1 MRGAVRAGELVRVR
15 GGYSPDVVR
24 ARAGRPI
31 RIAFVREETA
41 SCSERV
47 VFPAFGRSTM
57 LPYGQRVLVELPAAP
72 PGTYE
77 FTCAILSDGTGACCI
92 IGSAKVSS
100 ICCRMALSSLST

>member
-1 MRGAVRAGELVRVR
+1 MLLSAIRSGRRQAIQSRDDIGPVRVR

-24 ARAGRPI
+24 VRAGKPI

-57 LPYGQRVLVELPAAP
+57 LPYGERVLVELPPTP

-77 FTCAILSDGTGACCI
+77 FTCAMKLLRGTL
-92 IGSAKVSS
+92 VVE
-100 ICCRMALSSLST
+100 

>member
-1 MRGAVRAGELVRVR
+1 MLLSAIRTARRSAARSRSDTGLVRVR

-24 ARAGRPI
+24 APAGRPI

-57 LPYGQRVLVELPAAP
+57 LPYGERVLVELPAAP
-72 PGTYE
+72 PGIYE
-77 FTCAILSDGTGACCI
+77 FTCAMNMLRGTLL
-92 IGSAKVSS
+92 VE
-100 ICCRMALSSLST
+100 

>member
-1 MRGAVRAGELVRVR
+1 MLLSAIRAARRPAARSRSDIGLVRVR

-57 LPYGQRVLVELPAAP
+57 LPYGERVLVELPAAP

-77 FTCAILSDGTGACCI
+77 FTCAMNMLRGTI
-92 IGSAKVSS
+92 VVE
-100 ICCRMALSSLST
+100 